1 METSRSKPQ
10 GEIEHQP
17 TPVEVSQS
25 PYSSGRERVQGHR
38 LYWEIHGQANARTVV
53 LLHHG
58 LGSVYSWR
66 RQIPFF
72 VKQGWRVVAF
82 DRWGYGR
89 SDPRPSFEPDF
100 LLKDKDE
107 ALQLLEALG
116 IERANIIGHSD
127 GGTIALI
134 IAAQYPLL
142 VERLVTV
149 AAHIYFEPKVIDGLE
164 RIAQTVRVPP
174 LSKVLARE
182 HGDRAQTLA
191 QSWLNC
197 WLDADS
203 PTLSL
208 LGELSKITCP
218 VLVIQGE
225 LDEHATPKHARD
237 IAEGVQDGELWLIP
251 EVGHMPM
258 HEAPEVFNHRV
269 LRFLDE
275 GDET

>member
-17 TPVEVSQS
+17 PPSEASQVSF
-25 PYSSGRERVQGHR
+25 SSGWERVQGHR
-38 LYWEIHGQANARTVV
+38 LYWEIHGPANASPIV

-66 RQIPFF
+66 RQIPAF
-72 VKQGWRVVAF
+72 VNQGWRVVAF

-89 SDPRPSFEPDF
+89 SDPRPSFEQDF

-107 ALQLLEALG
+107 ALKLLDILG
-116 IERANIIGHSD
+116 IKRANIIGHSD
-127 GGTIALI
+127 GGTIALML
-134 IAAQYPLL
+134 AAQYPLL

-149 AAHIYFEPKVIDGLE
+149 AAHIYFEPKIVDGLE
-164 RIAQTVRVPP
+164 LIAQAVRVPP

-182 HGDRAQTLA
+182 HGGRAQALA
-191 QSWLNC
+191 QAWLDC
-197 WLDADS
+197 WLRADF

-208 LGELSKITCP
+208 QGQLSKITCP

-225 LDEHATPKHARD
+225 LDEHATPKHASD
-237 IAEGVQDGELWLIP
+237 IAKGVHNGELWLIP
-251 EVGHMPM
+251 GVGHMPM
-258 HEAPEVFNHRV
+258 HEVPEDFNHRV
-269 LRFLDE
+269 LRFLDVR
-275 GDET
+275 DEA